1 MSVDPN
7 DTGFGVPDLIAIP
20 PEDTTPEE
28 PDFPGEETD
37 PEAPEPVQ
45 ADAVATIEETD

>member
-28 PDFPGEETD
+28 PEFPGEEID
-37 PEAPEPVQ
+37 PNFPELLP
-45 ADAVATIEETD
+45 DATTMVEETA